1 MNDDRSIELI
11 HGELDGELSASER
24 EELVARLQSDPA
36 LKSLMDNMRKLA
48 GILDSVP
55 QADPPPGLRSRI
67 VESVRPRKRR
77 GFLAA
82 LLPDW
87 PAPVTLR
94 YAGAA
99 AFGAAVAAVALQ
111 LGTSD
116 ISGPADVRGL
126 VGTIASY
133 ETPAVAQNIISLD
146 TDGISGSIETHRQN
160 DLVVMDF
167 DLAADQPLQIVADY
181 SRSGLDFGG
190 FAQLDGTAASLDANK
205 ERITFAPGRD
215 HRYAVFFGAAEVAAG
230 TIELRFLT
238 DEKLVRQ
245 ETVEISAMSPE

>member
-11 HGELDGELSASER
+11 HGELDGELSASEQ
-24 EELVARLQSDPA
+24 EELAARLQSDPA
-36 LKSLMDNMRKLA
+36 MKSLMDDMRKLS
-48 GILDSVP
+48 GVLDRVP
-55 QADPPPGLRSRI
+55 QADPPPGLRHRI
-67 VESVRPRKRR
+67 MAAVRPRKRR
-77 GFLAA
+77 GILET

-111 LGTSD
+111 LGTTD
-116 ISGPADVRGL
+116 MSGHADVRGL

-133 ETPAVAQNIISLD
+133 ETPAAAYNIISLD

-167 DLAADQPLQIVADY
+167 DLVANQPLQIIADY
-181 SRSGLDFGG
+181 SHSGPDFGG
-190 FAQLDGTAASLDANK
+190 FAQLDGAAASLDATTGQ
-205 ERITFAPGRD
+205 ITFTQGRQ
-215 HRYAVFFGAAEVAAG
+215 HRYAVFFDAAEIAGG
-230 TIELRFLT
+230 TIELRFLA
-238 DEKLVRQ
+238 DQRLVRK